1 MLKDYCSTWA
11 ETKRRRTKEA
21 VTMERKAMLA
31 IARLERLHSEV
42 MKTFPKEIS
51 ATIFM
56 MDNGYDYITA
66 IIDLPNDAPAK
77 DTVMARS
84 YLSKRYH
91 KADRDFDVSDGTFTW
106 SGIAERKD
114 REGWYQEKVKIANTD
129 PGKCKITK
137 YEETVT
143 RFKTDCK

>member
-11 ETKRRRTKEA
+11 ETKRSRTKGA
-21 VTMERKAMLA
+21 ATSERRAMLA
-31 IARLERLHSEV
+31 IARLDKLHREV

-56 MDNGYDYITA
+56 MDSGYDHITA

-77 DTVMARS
+77 DTVMARR
-84 YLSKRYH
+84 YLAKRYH
-91 KADRDFDVSDGTFTW
+91 EADRDFDVSDGTFTW

-114 REGWYQEKVKIANTD
+114 KNGKYQERVKIANTD

>member
-1 MLKDYCSTWA
+1 MLKDYSSTWT
-11 ETKRRRTKEA
+11 ETRRYRIKMA
-21 VTMERKAMLA
+21 VTSEHREMLS
-31 IARLERLHSEV
+31 IVRLGKLYEEV

-56 MDNGYDYITA
+56 MDNDYEYVTA

-77 DTVMARS
+77 DTVMARR
-84 YLSKRYH
+84 YLAKRYH
-91 KADRDFDVSDGTFTW
+91 KAERNFNISDGTFTW

-114 REGWYQEKVKIANTD
+114 KNGKYQERVKIANTD